1 MPLAYRR
8 RPPLVGEHNREIYT
22 GDLGLAE
29 EDLAVLRT
37 KGDPLMADE
46 LPLAGIK
53 VLDLMWVA
61 AGPAATRVFA
71 DYGATIVRV
80 ESARR
85 PDASRTLAPFLSLPA
100 DSEDSVL
107 FHNMNAGKLMLALD
121 LAIPESR
128 AVILDLV
135 RWADVVAESFSPK
148 AMRAWG
154 LDYESL
160 RAVKPDIIMLSTCL
174 MGQSGPLASL
184 AGFGNLAAAITG
196 FTHLCGWPDRPPAGP
211 FGAYTD
217 YIAPRY
223 NAAAVLAALDHRRR
237 TGEGQ
242 FIDLA
247 QAEAALHF
255 LAPAVLDYTANGRV
269 QAPCGNRDLEAAPHG
284 VYPASGD
291 DRWVAIAVHDDA
303 QFAALCDVIERPGLA
318 GDARFATCAERLAH
332 QDVLDEHVAAW
343 SRQRDAHDAE
353 RALQARGVPASAV
366 QDSRDLLADPQLAER
381 GHFVRLTHPTRGTT
395 MVEGSRFRLS
405 RTPARMPSTAPTLG
419 RDTQHVLRTLL
430 GYSEERIA
438 ELGAAGALA

>member
-1 MPLAYRR
+1 
-8 RPPLVGEHNREIYT
+8 
-22 GDLGLAE
+22 
-29 EDLAVLRT
+29 
-37 KGDPLMADE
+37 MADE
-46 LPLAGIK
+46 RPLADVK
-53 VLDLMWVA
+53 VVDLMWVV
-61 AGPAATRVFA
+61 AGPAATRVLA

-85 PDASRTLAPFLSLPA
+85 PDACRTLAPFLTLPP
-100 DSEDSVL
+100 DPENSVL

-121 LAIPESR
+121 LATPEGR
-128 AVILDLV
+128 AVALDLV

-148 AMRAWG
+148 AMHAWG

-160 RAVKPDIIMLSTCL
+160 RAVKPDLIMLSTCL

-217 YIAPRY
+217 YIVPRY
-223 NAAAVLAALDHRRR
+223 NAAVVLAALDHRRR

-255 LAPAVLDYTANGRV
+255 LAPAALDYTVNGRV
-269 QAPCGNRDLEAAPHG
+269 QAACGTRDPEAAPHG
-284 VYPASGD
+284 VYPAAGD
-291 DRWVAIAVHDDA
+291 DRWIAIAVHDDA
-303 QFAALCDVIERPGLA
+303 QFAALCDVIECPDLA
-318 GDARFATCAERLAH
+318 TDPRFATRAARLTH
-332 QDVLDEHVAAW
+332 QDALDAHVTAW
-343 SRQRDAHDAE
+343 ARQRDAHDAE

-366 QDSRDLLADPQLAER
+366 QNSRDLLADPQLAER
-381 GHFVRLTHPTRGTT
+381 GHFVRLTHPTHGTT
-395 MVEGSRFRLS
+395 TVEGSRFRLS
-405 RTPARMPSTAPTLG
+405 RTPARMESAAPTLG
-419 RDTQHVLRTLL
+419 RDTQYVLRTLL

-438 ELGAAGALA
+438 QLSAAGALA